1 MYEKKRFKQKFI
13 SVLFEILKD
22 NFYDYLDKTMIKDAR
37 NKTVK
42 SLTLASFTVTLNK
55 FVFLGFDFI
64 THIFSFL
71 FSLLFTHFHN

>member
-1 MYEKKRFKQKFI
+1 MT
-13 SVLFEILKD
+13 ILKTAARE
-22 NFYDYLDKTMIKDAR
+22 TMLKDAR

-42 SLTLASFTVTLNK
+42 SLTLASSTVTLNK

-71 FSLLFTHFHN
+71 FSLLLTYYQVISVLQWNINLVWHD

>member
-1 MYEKKRFKQKFI
+1 
-13 SVLFEILKD
+13 
-22 NFYDYLDKTMIKDAR
+22 MIKDAR

-64 THIFSFL
+64 THNYFFFSFL
-71 FSLLFTHFHN
+71 FAFNLLSGNICFAMEY

>member
-1 MYEKKRFKQKFI
+1 
-13 SVLFEILKD
+13 
-22 NFYDYLDKTMIKDAR
+22 MIKDAR

-64 THIFSFL
+64 THIFLF
-71 FSLLFTHFHN
+71 FSLCFSLIIR